1 MKRYAAYIIA
11 ALTFYTWGIL
21 LISGG
26 SAETGCAFVALG
38 CVFFALALVRRKKAG
53 KGD

>member
-1 MKRYAAYIIA
+1 MKRYAAYLIA
-11 ALTFYTWGIL
+11 ALAFYIWGIL
-21 LISGG
+21 RISGG

-38 CVFFALALVRRKKAG
+38 CVFFAIALVRRKKAG